1 MKNLS
6 LILNVVLAVA
16 VAILFYLHFSS
27 QACNEPLP
35 EKNVVKDSAQVQ
47 VSPDKAFKFAY
58 VNIDSLLANY
68 NFHNVMQKQLQT
80 RYKQSEAQ
88 LQAQVKNLEKDVIAY
103 QEKAS
108 RGGFLTQQT
117 QQAAQTELMQKEQNI
132 KMLERSLSEKLMKEQ
147 QAMDKQ
153 LTDTVMSFL
162 KVFNK
167 DSEYDLI
174 LRNTFGD
181 NVLYSIPNYN
191 ITDTILNGLNAR
203 YAEINSK

>member
-1 MKNLS
+1 
-6 LILNVVLAVA
+6 
-16 VAILFYLHFSS
+16 
-27 QACNEPLP
+27 
-35 EKNVVKDSAQVQ
+35 
-47 VSPDKAFKFAY
+47 
-58 VNIDSLLANY
+58 
-68 NFHNVMQKQLQT
+68 MQKQLQT

-203 YAEINSK
+203 YAEVNSK